1 MLEMSVREALRC
13 EVLLRVEIERP
24 DAIAKLGPTA
34 LAAEL
39 QAAAEGGT
47 RAAASA
53 AQSQS
58 CPQPPSPPP
67 GFLAL
72 SPPPS
77 SLSTP
82 RCLSQEHIDQS
93 FSRAHFEQSRPIL
106 LRKLIMKADLK
117 DTGFNSIPHGIHL
130 EHNHELALSYTHR
143 PLRYGMHD
151 RDVAVAPCNAMR

>member
-1 MLEMSVREALRC
+1 MIEMCVMRHRARGFIIQIGLRTQPPQKDWARLLEMSVREALRC

-39 QAAAEGGT
+39 QAAAEGGA

-72 SPPPS
+72 PPPPRRSPPPRRGAF
-77 SLSTP
+77 LRRTST
-82 RCLSQEHIDQS
+82 
-93 FSRAHFEQSRPIL
+93 RAS
-106 LRKLIMKADLK
+106 
-117 DTGFNSIPHGIHL
+117 
-130 EHNHELALSYTHR
+130 LALSSSNR
-143 PLRYGMHD
+143 
-151 RDVAVAPCNAMR
+151 AQSF

>member
-1 MLEMSVREALRC
+1 MIEMCVMRHRARGFIIQIGLRTQPPQKDWARLLEMSVREALRC
-13 EVLLRVEIERP
+13 EVLLRVERP

-82 RCLSQEHIDQS
+82 RCLSPGLVH
-93 FSRAHFEQSRPIL
+93 AGVAQSRL
-106 LRKLIMKADLK
+106 NL
-117 DTGFNSIPHGIHL
+117 
-130 EHNHELALSYTHR
+130 
-143 PLRYGMHD
+143 
-151 RDVAVAPCNAMR
+151 